1 MALLR
6 GLFARK
12 DANRGTTPIEAR
24 QALSGL
30 LSLPTTGGVL
40 RGMQVTGTDGWA
52 YQVAAGVV
60 TFVRGAGDGVIVAAN
75 DSATSVGTDPAP
87 STGSRWD
94 LIWARHLDVDAGD
107 PNSEA
112 MFGVTSSTA
121 AGTPSKPYN
130 AVPAGATVLA
140 EALMPASALSAANAS
155 ITQVALP
162 VAAHGGINYVPN
174 ATVRNA
180 LAAAWDPAVPLYV
193 HRKDAPDGREL
204 ELRVSGT
211 VFRSVGARI
220 DVHGIATRA
229 AYLKAGVVTASTNA
243 SGDGEI
249 IFPEAF
255 PNALYSATL
264 SDAAPIAALGH
275 VRLKWTETTS
285 GRTRITFRAYK
296 SDGTVL
302 NNNSAVRVSYQAV
315 GV

>member
-12 DANRGTTPIEAR
+12 DATRGTTPIEAR

-52 YQVAAGVV
+52 YRVAAGVV
-60 TFVRGAGDGVIVAAN
+60 TFVRGAGDGVIVSAN

-107 PNSEA
+107 PSSEP

-140 EALMPASALSAANAS
+140 EALMPASSLSAANAS
-155 ITQVALP
+155 IRQVALP

-193 HRKDAPDGREL
+193 HRKDATDGFEL
-204 ELRVSGT
+204 EYTENGT
-211 VFRSVGARI
+211 AW
-220 DVHGIATRA
+220 RA
-229 AYLKAGVVTASTNA
+229 VAGGFAGNQPGYMLMAVEDAQTTNA
-243 SGDGEI
+243 NGDLGFTI
-249 IFPEAF
+249 PGGGF
-255 PNALYSATL
+255 PNALIGCSIT
-264 SDAAPIAALGH
+264 DANANMSLGPVTFRWNKGASSKTVFNYRVIGSSGALGNFP
-275 VRLKWTETTS
+275 
-285 GRTRITFRAYK
+285 TRASILLW
-296 SDGTVL
+296 G
-302 NNNSAVRVSYQAV
+302 N
-315 GV
+315 